1 MITAYLAI
9 NGDDATAKLNDATRP
24 FKTLKAAQEALA
36 PHRATT
42 TVSLIDL
49 GYVA

>member
-1 MITAYLAI
+1 MTAFLAI
-9 NGDDATAKLNDATRP
+9 NGNDATAMLNDATRP
-24 FKTLKAAQEALA
+24 FKTLAAAQAALA

-42 TVSLIDL
+42 TVRIIDL